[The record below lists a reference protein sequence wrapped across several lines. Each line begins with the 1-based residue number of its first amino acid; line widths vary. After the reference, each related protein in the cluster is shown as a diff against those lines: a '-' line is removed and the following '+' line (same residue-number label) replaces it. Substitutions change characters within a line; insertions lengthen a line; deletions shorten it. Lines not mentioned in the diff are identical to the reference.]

1 MNSNCK
7 QEKTGNV
14 CDHAIGLINANDG
27 DAINSLTL
35 LVGVLGVVSQ
45 SELLKEHT
53 ELVLGLTTI
62 ALPVIN
68 LFLRWL
74 TDQPITSPVKKM
86 DCLRPR
92 IEENVKANRYM
103 VK

>member
-1 MNSNCK
+1 MQIMKSWWK
-7 QEKTGNV
+7 SKTFW
-14 CDHAIGLINANDG
+14 
-27 DAINSLTL
+27 INSLTL

>member
-1 MNSNCK
+1 MGMQMKSWYK
-7 QEKTGNV
+7 SKTFW
-14 CDHAIGLINANDG
+14 ING
-27 DAINSLTL
+27 VTL
-35 LVGVLGVVSQ
+35 LVGVLGVVSS

-53 ELVLGLTTI
+53 DLVLGLTTI
-62 ALPVIN
+62 ALPCIN

-74 TDQPITSPVKKM
+74 TDKPITSPVKQM

-92 IEENVKANRYM
+92 IEQNVKANRYM

>member
-1 MNSNCK
+1 MKSWYK
-7 QEKTGNV
+7 SKTFW
-14 CDHAIGLINANDG
+14 ING
-27 DAINSLTL
+27 LTL
-35 LVGVLGVVSQ
+35 LAGLVAVVAQ
-45 SELLKEHT
+45 SKLLEEHT

-74 TDQPITSPVKKM
+74 TDQPITSPVKQM

>member
-1 MNSNCK
+1 M
-7 QEKTGNV
+7 KTWYKSKTFW
-14 CDHAIGLINANDG
+14 ING
-27 DAINSLTL
+27 LTL
-35 LVGVLGVVSQ
+35 LAGLIAVVSE
-45 SELLKEHT
+45 SELLKDHT

-62 ALPVIN
+62 ALPVVN

-86 DCLRPR
+86 NYFRPR

>member
-1 MNSNCK
+1 M
-7 QEKTGNV
+7 KTWY
-14 CDHAIGLINANDG
+14 ISKTFW
-27 DAINSLTL
+27 INSLTL
-35 LVGVLGVVSQ
+35 LAGLVAVVSE
-45 SELLKEHT
+45 SELLKDHT

-62 ALPVIN
+62 ALPVVN